1 MISVQDLSQRL
12 NVTSNQIS
20 NIIRQLDIKDQTEKS
35 GRATVLAPSA
45 SRAILQNRGFQF
57 PKMYIATC
65 NLKGGVGK
73 TSLSVGLAQQAAN
86 YGFKTLLIDCD
97 KQANATERLWPE
109 SSDYE
114 YPTLFEILE
123 HKVKFKDAVVEVS
136 DTLHLLPSDLQN
148 QLLDDR
154 ITEKNINLGG
164 FFKKILSETD
174 YEVVIFDTEP
184 DLSKI
189 NLMAMAACDLVLAPM
204 RQDRDSIKGLRM
216 LRDFLEDQKDEWPN
230 IKAEIR
236 PVLNFLDGRMT
247 ARALGKVNEI
257 QDDGFK
263 LMNTLIRVDNE
274 FSDAQIKGVIARK
287 TKAYEDIDSL
297 VDEIFQLSSVAKKVQ

>member
-1 MISVQDLSQRL
+1 MITVQELSQRL

-20 NIIRQLDIKDQTEKS
+20 NIIRQLELKEQTEKS
-35 GRATVLAPSA
+35 GRST
-45 SRAILQNRGFQF
+45 AIKPKALREILESRGF
-57 PKMYIATC
+57 KYCRKNLALC

-73 TSLSVGLAQQAAN
+73 TATAVGLAQQVAS

-109 SSDYE
+109 SQELE
-114 YPTLFEILE
+114 YPTLFEILT
-123 HKVKFKDAVVEVS
+123 HKVKIKDTIVKVS
-136 DTLHLLPSDLQN
+136 ESLDLLPSDLQN
-148 QLLDDR
+148 QLLDER

-164 FFKKILSETD
+164 FFKKALSELD
-174 YEVVIFDTEP
+174 YEVIVFDTEP

-189 NLMAMAACDLVLAPM
+189 NFMAMACCDTILVPM
-204 RQDRDSIKGLRM
+204 RQDRDSLKGLRM
-216 LRDFLEDQKDEWPN
+216 VRDFLEDQKEEWPE

-236 PVLNFLDGRMT
+236 PIINFLDGRMT
-247 ARALGKVNEI
+247 TRALNKVNEI
-257 QDDGFK
+257 QEDGFK

-274 FSDAQIKGVIARK
+274 FSDAQTKGTISRN

-297 VDEIFQLSSVAKKVQ
+297 VDELFSFSSVAKRIQ